1 MFSCHVLVIMFGL
14 FIVYVRYKMPLSEK
28 GEILIR
34 EVFTIYYNKGN
45 IDSNGRGHLKDCD
58 PVTLKRLKQI
68 VQIGEFLMRF
78 GPILYGIV
86 ATSYLLVLTYLESIQ
101 PPSNV
106 AVIIFDYMIVVIGTI
121 TGRSIVSAAI
131 CIIFSYLTEL
141 IFFQYQFSY
150 WNHVLNRINKHKDH
164 MPPRWCRLLLHSFL
178 QHHDFMIKWLFAV
191 NNQINFIY
199 CYVFVFLFPIH
210 VIMSDLMVFHSN
222 EFAFPN
228 LLLIIIYVSN
238 LTIWPSII
246 VAWLPIQLHRNIIQI
261 NQTLYTLLAI
271 DERQKFRLMTF
282 RCYLKLQTYTQRL
295 TSKTIQIGINIGP
308 FCVTH
313 YLALKFVLSY
323 ISYFMFIHQ
332 LFQKS

>member
-121 TGRSIVSAAI
+121 TGRSI
-131 CIIFSYLTEL
+131 
-141 IFFQYQFSY
+141 
-150 WNHVLNRINKHKDH
+150 
-164 MPPRWCRLLLHSFL
+164 LLES
-178 QHHDFMIKWLFAV
+178 
-191 NNQINFIY
+191 
-199 CYVFVFLFPIH
+199 
-210 VIMSDLMVFHSN
+210 
-222 EFAFPN
+222 
-228 LLLIIIYVSN
+228 
-238 LTIWPSII
+238 
-246 VAWLPIQLHRNIIQI
+246 R
-261 NQTLYTLLAI
+261 
-271 DERQKFRLMTF
+271 
-282 RCYLKLQTYTQRL
+282 
-295 TSKTIQIGINIGP
+295 SK
-308 FCVTH
+308 
-313 YLALKFVLSY
+313 
-323 ISYFMFIHQ
+323 
-332 LFQKS
+332 